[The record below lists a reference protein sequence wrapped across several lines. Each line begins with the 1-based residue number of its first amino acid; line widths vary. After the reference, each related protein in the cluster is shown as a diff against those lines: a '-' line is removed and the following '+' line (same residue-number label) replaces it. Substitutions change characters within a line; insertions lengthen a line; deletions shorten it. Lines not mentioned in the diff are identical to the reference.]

1 MITRPLDLE
10 SRLSVP
16 PRDMD
21 VLFWVN
27 LGVLFLFFSILG
39 SKFVLAPGLSMQV
52 GSELVLP
59 GSSSATQGAASV
71 VVSYRR
77 DNMVL
82 FEGGIYELRDLRP
95 PLEQYAKQHPGSVM
109 LVRFDRAVSMQGFV
123 DLCDLA
129 RAAGFASVLVAA
141 DAPAAEASG
150 LVSPLR

>member
-10 SRLSVP
+10 SKLSAP
-16 PRDMD
+16 PRDLD

-27 LGVLFLFFSILG
+27 AGVVLLFFSILG
-39 SKFVLAPGLSMQV
+39 SRFVLAPGLSMQV

-59 GSSSATQGAASV
+59 GSHTASQGAASI

-95 PLEQYAKQHPGSVM
+95 RLEQYAKEHPGSVM
-109 LVRFDRAVSMQGFV
+109 LVRYDKAVSMQGFV

-129 RAAGFASVLVAA
+129 QAAGFAHVQLATEPQ
-141 DAPAAEASG
+141 PAEESG
-150 LVSPLR
+150 LFTPLR